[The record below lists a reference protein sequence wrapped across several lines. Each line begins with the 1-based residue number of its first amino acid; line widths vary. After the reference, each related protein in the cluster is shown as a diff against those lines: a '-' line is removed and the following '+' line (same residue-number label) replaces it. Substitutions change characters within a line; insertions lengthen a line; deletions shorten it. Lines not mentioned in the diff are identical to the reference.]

1 MLLAADINPY
11 IWATVKTAERQEA
24 RSLITSIVGG
34 LRKKFATLEPTKGQ
48 SVTYNTFFAQ
58 SAKQG

>member
-11 IWATVKTAERQEA
+11 IWAHVQTAERQEA

-48 SVTYNTFFAQ
+48 SVTYNTFLA
-58 SAKQG
+58 